1 MVAMLLAGL
10 SVSGCIYVPPVWD
23 IGDAINE
30 VDQIE
35 EGIRVGS
42 EGGYHD
48 KAARAGA
55 IASARKD
62 LAQGRRRASLE
73 AA

>member
-1 MVAMLLAGL
+1 MKVITLIAMLAAGL
-10 SVSGCIYVPPVWD
+10 SLPACIYVPPVWD

-62 LAQGRRRASLE
+62 LAP
-73 AA
+73 